1 MHATSTSKATE
12 PGAAPEV
19 HGSGAALDLTEF
31 KLGWRALLVAVV
43 GVATSV
49 NATLL
54 YGFSSMIGP
63 LEKAFG
69 WTRAELQPAITF
81 LFLGAILS
89 SQVVGWLNKRYGL
102 RKVTLLS
109 LVALSCGFL
118 LLTQI
123 RGSVWSLYIGFMFIA
138 WAGLGTLQVTWTN
151 LVNLWYERNRGLAL
165 AITLSGT
172 GVAAIVMPPLV
183 TRVAETWGWQGGFVV
198 MAMMSSLIAIP
209 LVALWM
215 RASAGE
221 HAGNGT
227 GTATSPGAGLAH
239 ANANAASAAPRIA
252 LTGMSFR
259 EGLHSAKFWRCNIG
273 LTFVV
278 SAILGIVTNGVPML
292 RERGL
297 SAMEAGQVFSSF
309 GISLILGRVVVGY
322 LVDRLWA
329 PGVAAVA
336 LALPAVG
343 CVLFGMAGDSVP
355 LLVLGVLL
363 VGVGAGA
370 EFDLA
375 AFLVAR
381 FFGLRE
387 YGRLFGVHLGLITL
401 GSSLSPL
408 LFGYLYKM
416 TGSYVAL
423 LSYCTICFAAGALLL
438 LTLGRYPVFT
448 NKE

>member
-1 MHATSTSKATE
+1 MHVSSSRTTSRT
-12 PGAAPEV
+12 GAGPAAG
-19 HGSGAALDLTEF
+19 HGAALNLAEF
-31 KLGWRALLVAVV
+31 RLGWRALLVAVV
-43 GVATSV
+43 GVSTSV

-69 WTRAELQPAITF
+69 WSRAELQPAVTF

-89 SQVVGWLNKRYGL
+89 SQVVGWLNQRYGL

-109 LVALSCGFL
+109 LAALSCGFL
-118 LLTQI
+118 LLTQL

-172 GVAAIVMPPLV
+172 GIAAIVMPPLV
-183 TRVAETWGWQGGFVV
+183 TRVTETWGWQGGFVV
-198 MAMMSSLIAIP
+198 MALMSSLLAMP

-215 RASAGE
+215 RASIPDGVADQGM
-221 HAGNGT
+221 
-227 GTATSPGAGLAH
+227 
-239 ANANAASAAPRIA
+239 AAPLPA
-252 LTGMSFR
+252 LTGLSFR
-259 EGLHSAKFWRCNIG
+259 EGLRSARFWRCNIA
-273 LTFVV
+273 LTLVV

-292 RERGL
+292 RERGM
-297 SAMEAGQVFSSF
+297 SAMEAGQIFSSF
-309 GISLILGRVVVGY
+309 GLSLILGRVVVGY
-322 LVDRLWA
+322 LVDRIWA
-329 PGVAAVA
+329 PGVAAVT
-336 LALPAVG
+336 LLMPAVG
-343 CVLFGMAGDSVP
+343 CVLFGVAGASVP
-355 LLVLGVLL
+355 LLVLATLL

-381 FFGLRE
+381 YFGLRE

-408 LFGYLYKM
+408 LFGAMYKF
-416 TGSYVAL
+416 TGSYVVL
-423 LSYCTICFAAGALLL
+423 LGYCTICFALGALLL
-438 LTLGRYPVFT
+438 LTLGRYPVFV
-448 NKE
+448 KQD

>member
-1 MHATSTSKATE
+1 MQTTTIADTTANHA
-12 PGAAPEV
+12 
-19 HGSGAALDLTEF
+19 SGAALDFTEF
-31 KLGWRALLVAVV
+31 KLGWRALLVAVA
-43 GVATSV
+43 GVSTSV

-54 YGFSSMIGP
+54 YGFSAMLGP
-63 LEKAFG
+63 LEQAFG

-81 LFLGAILS
+81 LFLGAIVS
-89 SQVVGWLNKRYGL
+89 SQVVGWLNQRYGL
-102 RKVTLLS
+102 RRVTLLS
-109 LVALSCGFL
+109 LAALTCGFL
-118 LLTQI
+118 LLTQL
-123 RGSVWSLYIGFMFIA
+123 RGSVWSLYLGFMAIA

-172 GVAAIVMPPLV
+172 GIAAIAMPPLV
-183 TRVAETWGWQGGFVV
+183 TYVAQAWGWQGGFVV
-198 MAMMSSLIAIP
+198 MALTSSLIAMP

-215 RASAGE
+215 RAP
-221 HAGNGT
+221 HA
-227 GTATSPGAGLAH
+227 AAAAAAAAADGAGSGALP
-239 ANANAASAAPRIA
+239 APPA
-252 LTGMSFR
+252 LTGLSFR
-259 EGLHSAKFWRCNIG
+259 AGLRSAKFWRCNIG
-273 LTFVV
+273 LTLVV
-278 SAILGIVTNGVPML
+278 SAILGIVTNGVPIL
-292 RERGL
+292 RERGM
-297 SAMEAGQVFSSF
+297 SAMEAGQIFSSF

-336 LALPAVG
+336 LLLPAVG
-343 CVLFGMAGDSVP
+343 CVLFGLAGGSVP
-355 LLVLGVLL
+355 LLVLATLL
-363 VGVGAGA
+363 VGIGAGA

-408 LFGYLYKM
+408 LFGAMYKM

-423 LSYCTICFAAGALLL
+423 LAYCTICFTVGALLL

-448 NKE
+448 HED

>member
-1 MHATSTSKATE
+1 MHAPSSTSS
-12 PGAAPEV
+12 PDAAPASE
-19 HGSGAALDLTEF
+19 GNGAALDLTEF

-102 RKVTLLS
+102 RKVTLCS

-123 RGSVWSLYIGFMFIA
+123 RGSVWSLYLGFMAIA

-172 GVAAIVMPPLV
+172 GIAAIVMPPLV
-183 TRVAETWGWQGGFVV
+183 TRVTETWGWQGGFVV
-198 MAMMSSLIAIP
+198 MALMAAVFAIP
-209 LVALWM
+209 LVAIWM
-215 RASAGE
+215 RASVVVAAAGQ
-221 HAGNGT
+221 GG
-227 GTATSPGAGLAH
+227 ATV
-239 ANANAASAAPRIA
+239 AAVPA

-259 EGLHSAKFWRCNIG
+259 EGLRSAKFWRCNIA
-273 LTFVV
+273 LTMVV

-292 RERGL
+292 RERGM
-297 SAMEAGQVFSSF
+297 SALEAGQIFSSF

-329 PGVAAVA
+329 PGVAAVT
-336 LALPAVG
+336 LALPAIG
-343 CVLFGMAGDSVP
+343 CVLFGMAGSSVP
-355 LLVLGVLL
+355 LLVLATLL

-381 FFGLRE
+381 YFGLRE
-387 YGRLFGVHLGLITL
+387 YGRLFGVHLGLITV

-408 LFGYLYKM
+408 LFGAMYKM
-416 TGSYVAL
+416 SGSYVVL
-423 LSYCTICFAAGALLL
+423 LGYCTICFAAGALML
-438 LTLGRYPVFT
+438 LTLGRYPIFT
-448 NKE
+448 NKD

>member
-1 MHATSTSKATE
+1 MQA
-12 PGAAPEV
+12 PAA
-19 HGSGAALDLTEF
+19 GKTQAGNSANAANAAGAALDLTEF
-31 KLGWRALLVAVV
+31 KLGWRALLVAVA

-54 YGFSSMIGP
+54 YGFSAMIVP

-69 WTRAELQPAITF
+69 WSRAELQPAITF

-89 SQVVGWLNKRYGL
+89 SQVVGWLNQRYGL

-109 LVALSCGFL
+109 LAALSCGFL
-118 LLTQI
+118 LLTQL
-123 RGSVWSLYIGFMFIA
+123 RGSVWSLYLSFMAIA

-172 GVAAIVMPPLV
+172 GIAAIVMPPLV
-183 TRVAETWGWQGGFVV
+183 TKLTDIWGWQGGFVV
-198 MAMMSSLIAIP
+198 MALMASLVAIP
-209 LVALWM
+209 LVAIWM
-215 RASAGE
+215 RAPVLIDAADAGQPAIKPAALSGLSF
-221 HAGNGT
+221 HAG
-227 GTATSPGAGLAH
+227 LR
-239 ANANAASAAPRIA
+239 SAR
-252 LTGMSFR
+252 
-259 EGLHSAKFWRCNIG
+259 FWRCNIA
-273 LTFVV
+273 LTMVV

-292 RERGL
+292 RERGM
-297 SAMEAGQVFSSF
+297 SAMEAGQIFSSF

-329 PGVAAVA
+329 PAVAAVA
-336 LALPAVG
+336 LFLPAIG
-343 CVLFGMAGDSVP
+343 CVLFGMAGGSAP
-355 LLVLGVLL
+355 LLVLATLL
-363 VGVGAGA
+363 VGIGAGA

-381 FFGLRE
+381 YFGLRD

-408 LFGYLYKM
+408 LFGALYKA
-416 TGSYVAL
+416 TGSYMAL
-423 LSYCTICFAAGALLL
+423 LAYCTICFTAGALLL

-448 NKE
+448 NKDESCLSNP

>member
-1 MHATSTSKATE
+1 MQISTSPNPASARD
-12 PGAAPEV
+12 GAPASG
-19 HGSGAALDLTEF
+19 HGAALDPTEF

-43 GVATSV
+43 GVSTSV

-63 LEKAFG
+63 LEQAFG
-69 WTRAELQPAITF
+69 WTRAEMQPAVTF

-89 SQVVGWLNKRYGL
+89 SQAVGWLNQRYGL

-109 LVALSCGFL
+109 LAALSCGFL
-118 LLTQI
+118 LLTQL
-123 RGSVWSLYIGFMFIA
+123 RGPVWSLYMGFMLIA

-172 GVAAIVMPPLV
+172 GVAAIIMPPLV
-183 TRVAETWGWQGGFVV
+183 TRVTQAWGWQGGFVV
-198 MAMMSSLIAIP
+198 MALMSSLIAMP

-215 RASAGE
+215 KAAVADAGG
-221 HAGNGT
+221 AGGNG
-227 GTATSPGAGLAH
+227 GV
-239 ANANAASAAPRIA
+239 APPA
-252 LTGMSFR
+252 LTGLSFR
-259 EGLHSAKFWRCNIG
+259 EGLRSAKFWRCNVG
-273 LTFVV
+273 LTLVV

-292 RERGL
+292 RERGM
-297 SAMEAGQVFSSF
+297 SAMEAGQIFSSF

-329 PGVAAVA
+329 PGVAAVT
-336 LALPAVG
+336 LLMPAAG
-343 CVLFGMAGDSVP
+343 CVLFGMVGPNVP
-355 LLVLGVLL
+355 LLVLATLL
-363 VGVGAGA
+363 IGVGAGA

-381 FFGLRE
+381 YFGLRE

-408 LFGYLYKM
+408 LFGAMYKS
-416 TGSYVAL
+416 TGAYATL
-423 LSYCTICFAAGALLL
+423 LGYCAICFAVGALLL
-438 LTLGRYPVFT
+438 LTLGRYPVFV
-448 NKE
+448 KQD

>member
-1 MHATSTSKATE
+1 MQATSTINTTSA
-12 PGAAPEV
+12 
-19 HGSGAALDLTEF
+19 GAALDPTEF
-31 KLGWRALLVAVV
+31 KLGWRALLVAVA

-54 YGFSSMIGP
+54 YGFSAMLGP

-89 SQVVGWLNKRYGL
+89 SQVVGWLNQRYGL

-109 LVALSCGFL
+109 LAALSCGFL
-118 LLTQI
+118 LLTQLH
-123 RGSVWSLYIGFMFIA
+123 GSVWSLYLAFMVIA

-172 GVAAIVMPPLV
+172 GIAAIVMPPLV
-183 TRVAETWGWQGGFVV
+183 TKVAESWGWQGGFVA
-198 MAMMSSLIAIP
+198 MALMSSLIAMP

-215 RASAGE
+215 RAPGDAALAAGGNGQPGNSGGSAGV
-221 HAGNGT
+221 AG
-227 GTATSPGAGLAH
+227 P
-239 ANANAASAAPRIA
+239 AAA
-252 LTGMSFR
+252 LTGLSFR
-259 EGLHSAKFWRCNIG
+259 AGLRSAKFWRCNIG
-273 LTFVV
+273 LTLVV
-278 SAILGIVTNGVPML
+278 SAILGIVTNGVPIL
-292 RERGL
+292 RERGM
-297 SAMEAGQVFSSF
+297 SAMEAGQIFSSF

-336 LALPAVG
+336 LLLPAVG
-343 CVLFGMAGDSVP
+343 CVLFGLAGGSVP
-355 LLVLGVLL
+355 LLVLATLL
-363 VGVGAGA
+363 VGIGAGA

-408 LFGYLYKM
+408 LFGAMYKM

-423 LSYCTICFAAGALLL
+423 LVYCTICFTVGALML

-448 NKE
+448 HKD

>member
-1 MHATSTSKATE
+1 MQTAHSKTT
-12 PGAAPEV
+12 GAAQAQA

-109 LVALSCGFL
+109 LAALSCGFL

-172 GVAAIVMPPLV
+172 GVAAIIMPPLV

-221 HAGNGT
+221 HAG
-227 GTATSPGAGLAH
+227 AAGQ
-239 ANANAASAAPRIA
+239 ANANANANANPASVAPAVA

-259 EGLHSAKFWRCNIG
+259 EGLHSAKFWRCNVG
-273 LTFVV
+273 LTLVV

-292 RERGL
+292 RERGM
-297 SAMEAGQVFSSF
+297 SAMEAGQIFSSF

-336 LALPAVG
+336 LALPALG

-408 LFGYLYKM
+408 LFGYLYKL

-438 LTLGRYPVFT
+438 LTLGRYPVFI

>member
-1 MHATSTSKATE
+1 MQPSITQPEGVAST
-12 PGAAPEV
+12 
-19 HGSGAALDLTEF
+19 AALDLGEF
-31 KLGWRALLVAVV
+31 RIGWRALLVAAV

-54 YGFSSMIGP
+54 YGFSSMMGP

-81 LFLGAILS
+81 LFLGAIIS
-89 SQVVGWLNKRYGL
+89 SQVVGWLNQRYGL
-102 RKVTLLS
+102 RRVTLAS
-109 LVALSCGFL
+109 LVALACGFL

-123 RGSVWSLYIGFMFIA
+123 RGSVWSLYIGFMMIA

-172 GVAAIVMPPLV
+172 GIAAIVMPPLV
-183 TRVAETWGWQGGFVV
+183 TRVTERWGWQGGFVV
-198 MAMMSSLIAIP
+198 MAMMAGLLTIP
-209 LVALWM
+209 LVFIWM
-215 RASAGE
+215 RANIPQAG
-221 HAGNGT
+221 AL
-227 GTATSPGAGLAH
+227 ASSPV
-239 ANANAASAAPRIA
+239 RA
-252 LTGMSFR
+252 LTGLTFR
-259 EGLHSAKFWRCNIG
+259 EGLHSAKFWRCNIA
-273 LTFVV
+273 LTLVV

-292 RERGL
+292 RDRGM
-297 SAMEAGQVFSSF
+297 SALEAGQIFSSF
-309 GISLILGRVVVGY
+309 GLSLILGRVAVGY

-336 LALPAVG
+336 LAMPALG
-343 CVLFGMAGDSVP
+343 CVLFALAGADVP
-355 LLVLGVLL
+355 LLVLATLL

-381 FFGLRE
+381 YFGLRE

-401 GSSLSPL
+401 GSACSPL
-408 LFGYLYKM
+408 LFGAMYKM

-423 LSYCTICFAAGALLL
+423 LSYCAICFAIGPVLL
-438 LTLGRYPVFT
+438 LTLGRYPNFKQGST
-448 NKE
+448 T

>member
-1 MHATSTSKATE
+1 MQASTSSS
-12 PGAAPEV
+12 AAAAEAADN
-19 HGSGAALDLTEF
+19 GAALDLTEF

-54 YGFSSMIGP
+54 YGFSSMLGP
-63 LEKAFG
+63 LEQAFG

-89 SQVVGWLNKRYGL
+89 SQVVGWLNQRYGL
-102 RKVTLLS
+102 RRVTLIS
-109 LVALSCGFL
+109 LVALSIGFL

-123 RGSVWSLYIGFMFIA
+123 RGSVWSLYMGFMAIA

-165 AITLSGT
+165 AMTLSGT
-172 GVAAIVMPPLV
+172 GIAAIVMPQLV
-183 TRVAETWGWQGGFVV
+183 TRVTEAWGWQGGFVV
-198 MAMMSSLIAIP
+198 MALMAALFAIP

-215 RASAGE
+215 RAAVSAT
-221 HAGNGT
+221 NGGSAAIAAALPVLT
-227 GTATSPGAGLAH
+227 GLSFRAGLR
-239 ANANAASAAPRIA
+239 SSR
-252 LTGMSFR
+252 
-259 EGLHSAKFWRCNIG
+259 FWRCNVA
-273 LTFVV
+273 LTLVV

-292 RERGL
+292 RERGMTAL
-297 SAMEAGQVFSSF
+297 EAGQIFSSF
-309 GISLILGRVVVGY
+309 GISLILGRVLVGY

-336 LALPAVG
+336 LALPALG
-343 CVLFGMAGDSVP
+343 CVMFGMAGASAP
-355 LLVLGVLL
+355 LLVAATLL

-381 FFGLRE
+381 YFGLRE
-387 YGRLFGVHLGLITL
+387 YGRLFGVHLGLITI

-408 LFGYLYKM
+408 LFGTMYKYS
-416 TGSYVAL
+416 GSYVLL
-423 LSYCTICFAAGALLL
+423 LSYCTICFTAGSLLL
-438 LTLGRYPVFT
+438 LTLGRYPTF
-448 NKE
+448 KE

>member
-1 MHATSTSKATE
+1 MHATSNTQAV
-12 PGAAPEV
+12 A
-19 HGSGAALDLTEF
+19 HGNAAALDLTEF
-31 KLGWRALLVAVV
+31 KIGWRALLVAVA

-81 LFLGAILS
+81 LFLGAIVS
-89 SQVVGWLNKRYGL
+89 SQVVGWLNQRYGL

-109 LVALSCGFL
+109 LAALSCGFL

-123 RGSVWSLYIGFMFIA
+123 RGSVWSLYLGFMFIA

-172 GVAAIVMPPLV
+172 GIAAIVMPPLV

-215 RASAGE
+215 RASAAE
-221 HAGNGT
+221 LPAADAGN
-227 GTATSPGAGLAH
+227 
-239 ANANAASAAPRIA
+239 APAVPAIA
-252 LTGMSFR
+252 LTGMTFR
-259 EGLHSAKFWRCNIG
+259 EGLRSAKFWRCNIG
-273 LTFVV
+273 LTLVV

-292 RERGL
+292 RERGMT
-297 SAMEAGQVFSSF
+297 AMEAGQIFSSF
-309 GISLILGRVVVGY
+309 GVSLILGRVVVGY

-343 CVLFGMAGDSVP
+343 CILFGMAGASVP

-363 VGVGAGA
+363 VGIGAGA

-408 LFGYLYKM
+408 LFGAMYQM

-423 LSYCTICFAAGALLL
+423 LSYCTVCFAAGALLL

>member
-1 MHATSTSKATE
+1 MQTTTITDTTKSHASS
-12 PGAAPEV
+12 
-19 HGSGAALDLTEF
+19 AALDLTEF
-31 KLGWRALLVAVV
+31 KLGWRALLVAVA
-43 GVATSV
+43 GVSTSV

-54 YGFSSMIGP
+54 YGFSAMLGP

-89 SQVVGWLNKRYGL
+89 SQVVGWLNQRYGL

-109 LVALSCGFL
+109 LAALSCGFL
-118 LLTQI
+118 LLTQL
-123 RGSVWSLYIGFMFIA
+123 RGSVWSLYLGFMAIA

-172 GVAAIVMPPLV
+172 GIAAIVMPPLV

-198 MAMMSSLIAIP
+198 MALMSSLIAVP

-215 RASAGE
+215 RAPQVAAAAGC
-221 HAGNGT
+221 AGGATLPAPPELT
-227 GTATSPGAGLAH
+227 GLSFRAGL
-239 ANANAASAAPRIA
+239 R
-252 LTGMSFR
+252 
-259 EGLHSAKFWRCNIG
+259 SAKFWRCNIG
-273 LTFVV
+273 LTLVV
-278 SAILGIVTNGVPML
+278 SAILGIVTNGVPIL
-292 RERGL
+292 RERGM
-297 SAMEAGQVFSSF
+297 SAMEAGQIFSSF

-336 LALPAVG
+336 LLLPAIG
-343 CVLFGMAGDSVP
+343 CVLFGLAGGSVP
-355 LLVLGVLL
+355 LLVLATLL
-363 VGVGAGA
+363 VGIGAGA

-408 LFGYLYKM
+408 LFGAMYKM

-423 LSYCTICFAAGALLL
+423 LAYCTICFTVGALLL

-448 NKE
+448 HKD

>member
-1 MHATSTSKATE
+1 MQASTSQGPDPARTDADPAT
-12 PGAAPEV
+12 P
-19 HGSGAALDLTEF
+19 SGVALDLTEF

-43 GVATSV
+43 GVSTSV

-54 YGFSSMIGP
+54 YGFGSMIGP
-63 LEKAFG
+63 LEQAFG
-69 WTRAELQPAITF
+69 WTRAEMQPAVTF
-81 LFLGAILS
+81 LFLGAIVS
-89 SQVVGWLNKRYGL
+89 SQVVGWLNQRYGL

-109 LVALSCGFL
+109 LAALSCGFL
-118 LLTQI
+118 LLTQL
-123 RGSVWSLYIGFMFIA
+123 RGSVWSLYLGFMLIA

-172 GVAAIVMPPLV
+172 GVAAIIMPPLV
-183 TRVAETWGWQGGFVV
+183 TALTQKWGWQGGFVL
-198 MAMMSSLIAIP
+198 MALMSALIAMP

-215 RASAGE
+215 RASA
-221 HAGNGT
+221 ADT
-227 GTATSPGAGLAH
+227 GTPGR
-239 ANANAASAAPRIA
+239 AAEVITQPA
-252 LTGMSFR
+252 LTGLSFR
-259 EGLHSAKFWRCNIG
+259 AGLRSAKFWRCNIG
-273 LTFVV
+273 LTLVV

-292 RERGL
+292 RERGM
-297 SAMEAGQVFSSF
+297 SAMEAGQIFSSF

-336 LALPAVG
+336 LLMPAVG
-343 CVLFGMAGDSVP
+343 CVLFGVVGANVP
-355 LLVLGVLL
+355 LLVLATLL
-363 VGVGAGA
+363 IGVGAGA

-401 GSSLSPL
+401 GSALSPL
-408 LFGYLYKM
+408 LFGAMYKY

-423 LSYCTICFAAGALLL
+423 LGYCTVCFTAGALLL
-438 LTLGRYPVFT
+438 LTLGRYPTFE
-448 NKE
+448 KQD